1 MTWAFYMHA
10 YRDYTQLHTTR
21 GKKRRKIKPHQLE
34 VHGSCTF
41 IAQAYSSVCVY
52 VCVSLSFSLLF
63 GKHFLFFEPIF
74 ILDSKA
80 AMSKG
85 YTNNTECNINMNE
98 IRQAPCA
105 YSPSLA
111 LCLSHSEHWGARP
124 KKVRAFPE
132 ATCAARKQ
140 CQRNWKRESERK
152 RVRERA
158 NNERTF
164 TSLLC
169 FTFVVYFPSLC
180 GTVRERAQCMC
191 DLSRYT
197 HPSIFLYIEHNYKY
211 NRLHAISDKRK
222 KIHPK
227 KYHNSCTRQSICA
240 HAGNS
245 WCDRAIKY
253 RIHEGIFH
261 GNCFSGKPVN

>member
-1 MTWAFYMHA
+1 
-10 YRDYTQLHTTR
+10 
-21 GKKRRKIKPHQLE
+21 
-34 VHGSCTF
+34 
-41 IAQAYSSVCVY
+41 
-52 VCVSLSFSLLF
+52 
-63 GKHFLFFEPIF
+63 
-74 ILDSKA
+74 
-80 AMSKG
+80 MSKG

-105 YSPSLA
+105 YSLSLA

-140 CQRNWKRESERK
+140 CQRNWERERVRGRESG
-152 RVRERA
+152 RERTM
-158 NNERTF
+158 NVH
-164 TSLLC
+164 SHHCCVLLSSSIFLHC
-169 FTFVVYFPSLC
+169 VAL
-180 GTVRERAQCMC
+180 RERAQCMC

-227 KYHNSCTRQSICA
+227 KYHNSCTRLSICA
-240 HAGNS
+240 HTGNS

-253 RIHEGIFH
+253 QIHEGIFH